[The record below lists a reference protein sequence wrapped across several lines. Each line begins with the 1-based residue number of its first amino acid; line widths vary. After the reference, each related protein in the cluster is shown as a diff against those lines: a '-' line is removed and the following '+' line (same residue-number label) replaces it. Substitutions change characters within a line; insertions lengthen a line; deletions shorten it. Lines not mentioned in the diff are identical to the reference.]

1 MIYSEKN
8 DAMLVTLTLTG
19 DQSAYEAL
27 VIRWQKAVL
36 ASANAIT
43 RNHYMAEDAAQD
55 AFVSAWMKLDS
66 LREADKFGAW
76 VCRIAKNRAKNIVSR
91 YREWVSLDDLLNLDE
106 TAERFPE
113 ELIGVTDP
121 HEALHDSI
129 GALPEKVRQVIH
141 LHYFE
146 GYSIAEIAD
155 RLREPIG
162 TVKWRLSEGRRII
175 RKDLGAVNE
184 RIDDTLVEKVMKRVA
199 ELKLWRLK
207 NDTAGFE
214 AAYREVLAA
223 VEELPESKE
232 KYHAMADV
240 LQLGWW
246 WLPGAKN
253 DALRARIKE
262 AAEKGGNLDV
272 LCNIIHGESDKL
284 SGKDKIEFIRD
295 KQIPLLEQIGYP
307 QGLAEEW
314 FWLGCTYR
322 DNDQIDEALDCYRK
336 VLEIAPP
343 SYVYYGNAKAAIE
356 CETWARDKDYDKLS
370 FAADGEEYRIIDG
383 ATRFWSQPGY
393 SRGNAGSVDA
403 GHLYY
408 YASRCDHYFID
419 PAMKLGEVKL
429 SSDGV
434 STLTFAADDVTIET
448 PCGRFENCQK
458 WITHYENRWQGNL
471 TTAYYKDGVGMVRY
485 EQQTNEEFEAYLL
498 SEYNINGGEGV
509 FPLATGNYWCYEKE
523 GENPNYSIHFDKY
536 EVTGSKDNRFVLSS
550 IHTAQRLEWDDRN
563 WSETMLRI
571 RDGYATRISDQE
583 WRLSDV
589 RPLMEQAER
598 LASTDYEK
606 VHTRVANKV
615 MRRILDTDTN
625 FTPDATELG
634 RWNFFQNSTVCKKR
648 GELTLSE
655 PGRRRYSFEWK
666 NYCNS
671 EHYPLLMNFMYDLIN
686 DNIGCVW
693 SDDWTPGMV
702 TTLKL
707 TRFRKELTID
717 LAISDVGTITTPAGT
732 FDNCLSVALN
742 IKGLDGGLAYQGDH
756 KTFYYAPSVGIV
768 RMDSADAEGKLNARY
783 DLTAY
788 EGVGAADEYFPIF
801 DGLFR
806 RYDAQGMPDHLIGA
820 VEYTCVTS
828 PKGSLVLFADQ
839 IGVEK
844 INK

>member
-1 MIYSEKN
+1 MIYSEQN

-207 NDTAGFE
+207 NNTVGFE

-307 QGLAEEW
+307 EGLAEEW
-314 FWLGCTYR
+314 FWLGQAYR
-322 DNDQIDEALDCYRK
+322 DNGQIDEALDCYRK

-343 SYVYYGNAKAAIE
+343 SYVYYGNAIAAIE
-356 CETWARDKDYDKLS
+356 CETWAREKDFDKLVFS
-370 FAADGEEYRIIDG
+370 ACGEEYRIIDG

-393 SRGNAGSVDA
+393 TRGNAQSIEEGA
-403 GHLYY
+403 LYY

-419 PAMKLGEVKL
+419 PAMKVGEVKL

-434 STLTFAADDVTIET
+434 STLTFSADDVTVET

-485 EQQTNEEFEAYLL
+485 ERKTSNDNVAYLL
-498 SEYNINGGEGV
+498 SEYSISGGEGC
-509 FPLATGNYWCYEKE
+509 FPLAVGNRWYYEKE
-523 GENPNYSIHFDKY
+523 GENTDYSIHLAQY
-536 EVTGSKDNRFVLSS
+536 EVTGSEDNRYVLSS
-550 IHTAQRLEWDDRN
+550 INTVHRHAWDDAN
-563 WSETMLRI
+563 WNDTMLRM
-571 RDGYATRISDQE
+571 RYGYDTRISDNE
-583 WRLSDV
+583 WRLNDV
-589 RPLMEQAER
+589 RPLIEQAER

-625 FTPDATELG
+625 FTPDATEFGL
-634 RWNFFQNSTVCKKR
+634 WNFFQRFEVSENR
-648 GELTLSE
+648 GEITIND
-655 PGRRRYSFEWK
+655 PNRRYSFEWK
-666 NYCNS
+666 EYCGG
-671 EHYPLLMNFMYDLIN
+671 ERYPLLMNFMYEMLS

-693 SDDWTPGMV
+693 LDDWTPGVV
-702 TTLKL
+702 TTLKR
-707 TRFRKELTID
+707 THWGTELTID
-717 LAISDVGTITTPAGT
+717 LSVTNVGTITTPAGS

-742 IKGLDGGLAYQGDH
+742 IKGLDGGASYQGDH
-756 KTFYYAPSVGIV
+756 KTFYYAPSIGIV
-768 RMDSADAEGKLNARY
+768 RMDSADAEGKPNARY

-806 RYDAQGMPDHLIGA
+806 RYEAQGLPEHLIGA

-839 IGVEK
+839 IGLETIQK
-844 INK
+844 

>member
-1 MIYSEKN
+1 MIYSEQN

-27 VIRWQKAVL
+27 VIRWQKAVF
-36 ASANAIT
+36 AAANGIT

-91 YREWVSLDDLLNLDE
+91 YREWVSLDDLLNIDE
-106 TAERFPE
+106 TAEHFPE

-146 GYSIAEIAD
+146 GYSVAEIAD

-175 RKDLGAVNE
+175 RKDLGAMNE

-199 ELKLWRLK
+199 ELKNWRLK
-207 NDTAGFE
+207 NSQVGFE
-214 AAYREVLAA
+214 AAYKDVLAA

-232 KYHAMADV
+232 KYHAMAEV

-272 LCNIIHGESDKL
+272 LCQIIHGESDKL

-314 FWLGCTYR
+314 FWLGVCYR
-322 DNDQIDEALDCYRK
+322 DDGQIDESMNAFRK

-356 CETWARDKDYDKLS
+356 CENWVREKDYDTIS
-370 FAADGEEYRIIDG
+370 FGACGEEYRIIDG

-393 SRGNAGSVDA
+393 NRGNNYEQHDS
-403 GHLYY
+403 LYY
-408 YASRCDHYFID
+408 YSSRCDSYFID
-419 PAMKLGEVKL
+419 PSMKVEEVKL
-429 SSDGV
+429 ATDGKT
-434 STLTFAADDVTIET
+434 TLTFAADNVTVET
-448 PCGRFENCQK
+448 PCGTFENCQK
-458 WITHYENRWQGNL
+458 WITDYKQRWQGSVM
-471 TTAYYKDGVGMVRY
+471 TVYYKDGVGMVRY
-485 EQQTNEEFEAYLL
+485 ERKTSEDSVAYLL
-498 SEYNINGGEGV
+498 SEYHISGGEGC
-509 FPLATGNYWCYEKE
+509 FPLAVGNRWYYEKD
-523 GENPNYSIHFDKY
+523 GENRDYPIHVAKY
-536 EVTGSKDNRFVLSS
+536 EVTGSEDNRFVLSS
-550 IHTAQRLEWDDRN
+550 INTVHRLAWDDTN
-563 WSETMLRI
+563 WNDTMLRI
-571 RDGYATRISDQE
+571 RYGYVKRTSADECNLI
-583 WRLSDV
+583 DV
-589 RPLMEQAER
+589 RSLMAQADR

-615 MRRILDTDTN
+615 MRRILETDTN
-625 FTPDATELG
+625 FTPDAAEFGL
-634 RWNFFQNSTVCKKR
+634 WNFFQRFEVSENR
-648 GELTLSE
+648 GEIALND
-655 PGRRRYSFEWK
+655 PNRRYSFEWK
-666 NYCNS
+666 EYCGGDR
-671 EHYPLLMNFMYDLIN
+671 YPLLMNFMYEMIASTV
-686 DNIGCVW
+686 GCIW
-693 SDDWTPGMV
+693 SDDWADGVKM
-702 TTLKL
+702 TLQREL
-707 TRFRKELTID
+707 WGNELTID
-717 LAISDVGTITTPAGT
+717 FAVTNVGTLTTPVGA

-742 IKGLDGGLAYQGDH
+742 AKGLSGGSGYWGDH
-756 KTFYYAPSVGIV
+756 KTFYYAPSIGIV
-768 RMDSADAEGKLNARY
+768 RMDSADAEGKPNARY

-788 EGVGAADEYFPIF
+788 EGVGADDEYFPMF

-806 RYDAQGMPDHLIGA
+806 CYEAQGLPAHLVGA

-844 INK
+844 IKK